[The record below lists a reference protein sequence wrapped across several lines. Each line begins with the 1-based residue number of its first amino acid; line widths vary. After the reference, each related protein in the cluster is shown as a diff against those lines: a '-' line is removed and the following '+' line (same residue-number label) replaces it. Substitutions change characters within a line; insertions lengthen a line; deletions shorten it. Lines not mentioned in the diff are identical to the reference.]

1 MLPIKETT
9 MGITE
14 EDMFEQ
20 QVESFVDDI
29 INDSQKKADISIS
42 NKDSESTLSFQGTL
56 TGLVES
62 IGQLLYSICEETD
75 FDVEV
80 AAAAACE
87 YALGLKKEEAENS
100 NDENA
105 TALVVKKSETEPLPD
120 NIDPSLWD

>member
-1 MLPIKETT
+1 MLPVKE
-9 MGITE
+9 MTE
-14 EDMFEQ
+14 EDTFDQ

-42 NKDSESTLSFQGTL
+42 NKNSESTLSFHGTL

-62 IGQLLYSICEETD
+62 IGQLLYSICEEAN

-87 YALGLKKEEAENS
+87 YALELKEEEAENS